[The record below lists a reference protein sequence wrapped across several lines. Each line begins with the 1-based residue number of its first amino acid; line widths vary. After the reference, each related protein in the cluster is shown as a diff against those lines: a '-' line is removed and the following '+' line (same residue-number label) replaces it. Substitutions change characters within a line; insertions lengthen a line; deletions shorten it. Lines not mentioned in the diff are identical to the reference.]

1 MTRWSRWVLGSA
13 LVILLS
19 NPASVWAERTLV
31 HIVRAG
37 ETLASIAELYYGD
50 PEREAVL
57 VAENGLEGEGGSAI
71 VVGMRLMIPTVS
83 YHRAVEGET
92 WADLATRYY
101 GDPQRAFA
109 LMEVNGHKSGAE
121 RADGKSVDKAGAERP
136 DSGAE
141 LLVPYPL
148 RVVVEQGDTIRRV
161 TKTFYD
167 SPSAM
172 ITIRRFN
179 QGARTRL
186 VRGETLLVPI
196 PDLVFSP
203 EGRKLADVQA
213 EPGSASNGGE
223 LRRKQAE
230 IDARLPELRDHVRR
244 GRYADAVA
252 LGNRL
257 IGGGDLT
264 GSQTETVDRE
274 LGIAF
279 VALGRDDLAKN
290 AFRAWLDQQPD
301 AEFDS
306 VRTSPKVLRVFE
318 EARKSLAVAAP
329 KRSAERPPR
338 SKEPSKRSGTVQAKS
353 R

>member
-1 MTRWSRWVLGSA
+1 MTRWSRWVLASA
-13 LVILLS
+13 LWLELVRPA
-19 NPASVWAERTLV
+19 PASAERALV
-31 HIVRAG
+31 HVVRAG

-50 PEREAVL
+50 PQRESVL
-57 VAENGLEGEGGSAI
+57 VAENGLEREGGSAI

-109 LMEVNGHKSGAE
+109 LMEANGHKTAS
-121 RADGKSVDKAGAERP
+121 DKAAGERP
-136 DSGAE
+136 DTGAE

-148 RVVVEQGDTIRRV
+148 RVVVGQGDTIRRV
-161 TKTFYD
+161 IKTFYD

-179 QGARTRL
+179 QGARTRM
-186 VRGETLLVPI
+186 VRGEMLLVPI
-196 PDLVFSP
+196 PDLVFSV
-203 EGRKLADVQA
+203 EGRKLADLQSQA
-213 EPGSASNGGE
+213 GSPSNGGE

-230 IDARLPELRDHVRR
+230 IDARLPELREHVRR

-290 AFRAWLDQQPD
+290 AFRAWLVQQPD

-318 EARKSLAVAAP
+318 EARRSLVAAP
-329 KRSAERPPR
+329 KPAAERAPRVKDANKRSA
-338 SKEPSKRSGTVQAKS
+338 VQAKNH
-353 R
+353 